1 MPIANWDKFGIP
13 EQLHVILN
21 SLYIFYEKHHRI
33 PRRLNSEDADEL
45 VNIVNG
51 YLKGK
56 MEIEGED
63 FKV

>member
-1 MPIANWDKFGIP
+1 
-13 EQLHVILN
+13 
-21 SLYIFYEKHHRI
+21 
-33 PRRLNSEDADEL
+33 LNSEDADEL